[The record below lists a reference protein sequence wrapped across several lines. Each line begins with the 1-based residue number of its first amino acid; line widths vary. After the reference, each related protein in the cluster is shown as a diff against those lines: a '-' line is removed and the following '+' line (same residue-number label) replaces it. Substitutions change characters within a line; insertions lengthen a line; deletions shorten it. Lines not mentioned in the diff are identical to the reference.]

1 MGPEILSL
9 KTEKGIAG
17 QYAINAMVRYP
28 GEKASRVSFVGSVY
42 GGTIVMIT
50 TGGAQVFVTNPERF
64 GERLT
69 LQWVR
74 NFFAATEEN

>member
-28 GEKASRVSFVGSVY
+28 GEAVSRVSFVGSIY
-42 GGTIVMIT
+42 GGPIVMVT
-50 TGGAQVFVTNPERF
+50 TGGAQVFVSSPERF

-74 NFFAATEEN
+74 NFFASTEES